1 MAKVAQPERVLD
13 TTEVRKLSQLVE
25 EATRS
30 TREGAKRF
38 VEPAEGTLDRAKS
51 RRHHIIFGRRGSGKS
66 SLLIKAASELTIDR
80 RPIVMVDLEE
90 FKGHTYPDVLISVL
104 IRTLIEFEKWLSTAG
119 INPATKKSFWERLFG
134 SVPKRPALKKQLV
147 SNLTSDL
154 AGLRK
159 ELEYLLY
166 SPDEADHATKS
177 ESHKDEHANV
187 GGKVSAGGQSLKAE
201 ASADA
206 FQGTHISETLET
218 KYRHTKIATLQRN
231 IIRYKN
237 FFSRLAEISGGASF
251 LFLDDLY
258 HIPRRDQAHLIDYF
272 HRIAKGSDVWLKI
285 GTIRHRTRW
294 YVYGDPPIGMK
305 LGDDADEID
314 LDVTLEK
321 YDLTRKFLLRIL
333 DGLCQSAGVQL
344 SDVLAEGARDRLVL
358 ASGGV
363 ARDFLTIFRRSID
376 VARERVE
383 RKGEQNRGARIG
395 AEDVNLAAG
404 EYDKFK
410 REDFERD
417 TQAND
422 RDRLLGVLAQIS
434 KFCLETSNTNCFLLA
449 KDAEGE
455 FVANLHE
462 LVDLKFLHQARSRV
476 TVRDEPGRL
485 YEAFMLDLSQY
496 AGERMKRGLD
506 LVEFWKPDAAD
517 ALRKKKLV
525 LSLAS

>member
-1 MAKVAQPERVLD
+1 MAKGAQAERVLD
-13 TTEVRKLSQLVE
+13 TAEVKNLSRLVE

-30 TREGAKRF
+30 TQEGAKRF
-38 VEPAEGTLDRAKS
+38 VEPAESTLDRAKS

-66 SLLIKAASELTIDR
+66 SLLTKAASELTIDR
-80 RPIVMVDLEE
+80 RPIVTVDLEE

-104 IRTLIEFEKWLSTAG
+104 IRTLTEYETWLSTAG
-119 INPATKKSFWERLFG
+119 INPATKTSFWNRIFG
-134 SVPKRPALKKQLV
+134 AVPKRPALKKDLV
-147 SNLTSDL
+147 TSLTNEL
-154 AGLRK
+154 AALRK
-159 ELEYLLY
+159 ELEDLLH
-166 SPDEADHATKS
+166 SPDEADHARKS
-177 ESHKDEHANV
+177 ESYKDEHTNV
-187 GGKVSAGGQSLKAE
+187 GGKVTGGGPSLKAE

-206 FQGTHISETLET
+206 FEGSHVSETLET
-218 KYRHTKIATLQRN
+218 KYRHAKIAALQRN

-237 FFSRLAEISGGASF
+237 FFSKLAKISGGSSF

-258 HIPRRDQAHLIDYF
+258 HIRRRDQAHLIDYF

-285 GTIRHRTRW
+285 GTIRHRTPW

-321 YDLTRKFLLRIL
+321 YDLTKRFLLRIL
-333 DGLCQSAGVQL
+333 DGLCQSAGVNL
-344 SDVLAEGARDRLVL
+344 NAILAEGARDRLVL

-383 RKGEQNRGARIG
+383 RRGEQNRGARIG

-422 RDRLLGVLAQIS
+422 RDRLLGTLAQIS
-434 KFCLETSNTNCFLLA
+434 KFCLETSNTNCLLLV
-449 KDAEGE
+449 KDVEGE
-455 FVANLHE
+455 FVGNLHE
-462 LVDLKFLHQARSRV
+462 LVDLKFLHQVRSRV
-476 TVRDEPGRL
+476 TVRDEPGQL
-485 YEAFMLDLSQY
+485 YEAFMLDVIY
-496 AGERMKRGLD
+496 
-506 LVEFWKPDAAD
+506 
-517 ALRKKKLV
+517 
-525 LSLAS
+525 